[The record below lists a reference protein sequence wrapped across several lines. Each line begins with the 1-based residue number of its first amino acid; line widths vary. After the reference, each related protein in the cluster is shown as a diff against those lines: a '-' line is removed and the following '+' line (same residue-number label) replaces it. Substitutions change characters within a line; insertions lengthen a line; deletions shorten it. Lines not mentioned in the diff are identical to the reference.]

1 MEESIKFIDD
11 GKDIEIVWFG
21 RFHSHNLLSYEWL
34 IRFKCDEGMVNARLQ
49 RVLNES
55 NQTFKCN
62 VLNSRVIKYLLKLN
76 MEKAPKCHQI
86 KPENLGR

>member
-34 IRFKCDEGMVNARLQ
+34 IRFKCDEGMAKVRLQ
-49 RVLNES
+49 RGLNKS
-55 NQTFKCN
+55 NLIFKCA
-62 VLNSRVIKYLLKLN
+62 VLNSSVIKY
-76 MEKAPKCHQI
+76 
-86 KPENLGR
+86 